1 MLTGLLLLSVIITCF
16 NIKMSVNTIEKEMAT
31 HSSVLAR
38 RIPVTEEPGGLP
50 SMGSHGVRHDWNDLA
65 AAANTIC
72 VNIYVCISVEENNGY
87 FIFLYILYFPKFS
100 WHKIYFSTDCFFSKY
115 PLIVIN
121 MDKFHINL
129 IMFIKVLDSFLLVLC
144 HIQVG
149 TSSQLSVAMN
159 LVSKMRIFTK
169 LQILS

>member
-1 MLTGLLLLSVIITCF
+1 MLTGLLLLSVIITCL
-16 NIKMSVNTIEKEMAT
+16 NIKMSVNTIEKELAT
-31 HSSVLAR
+31 HSSVLAW
-38 RIPVTEEPGGLP
+38 RIPATEEPGGLP
-50 SMGSHGVRHDWNDLA
+50 SMGSHGVRHDWSDLAA

-72 VNIYVCISVEENNGY
+72 INIYICISVEENNGY

-100 WHKIYFSTDCFFSKY
+100 WHKIYFSTDCFISKY

-144 HIQVG
+144 HIQV
-149 TSSQLSVAMN
+149 SNELS
-159 LVSKMRIFTK
+159 L
-169 LQILS
+169 